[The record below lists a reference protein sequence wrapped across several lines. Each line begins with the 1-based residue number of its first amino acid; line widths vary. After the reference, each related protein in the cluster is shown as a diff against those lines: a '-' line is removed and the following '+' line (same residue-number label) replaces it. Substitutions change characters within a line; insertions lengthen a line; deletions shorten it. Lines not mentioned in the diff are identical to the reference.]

1 MTTLVILR
9 FLGIFAA
16 YTGVTLALPALM
28 FRRILRGRS
37 LAEQFLMC
45 YTFGNF
51 YIINIVFL
59 LQLLHISNFFMLA
72 GLTVVLSIVIG
83 GRVNRIPLKQQAGNT
98 WHLFGKLL
106 RGRMKLKSAIFL
118 FLGKCAEGIKRLVKF
133 FYRHIVKNPIQSM
146 LLLGIG
152 VCLCWIYGRQIILVY
167 GYRASDIPV
176 HMSWINEMSRG
187 KIFAKGVYPFGFHC
201 MIYYLHAVFRFD
213 TYVILCQ
220 FFFAQVIFMH
230 LVLLAMLKQ
239 LCKTKYIPYIGTFV
253 FLLGNFWSGQTY
265 SRFYATLPQEF
276 GMIFVIPSIYFLIR
290 FFQIPKQKLAD
301 KETRLTLQCFAM
313 AFSLTLAIH
322 FYGTMIAGLCCI
334 GIACG
339 FCFRFL
345 RKEYFRRIMFTGIC
359 SVFLAVLP
367 MGIAFATGTPL
378 QGSLGWGLSVIN
390 GGKSSSST
398 ETEAETDE
406 AETLEVSTGD
416 DKNTVRVVKPDG
428 TVMEIDVSDL
438 PSAQE
443 NESGG
448 QTQTKTTAPAVPK
461 VSFGEKI
468 RKIPGKAKNAL
479 SEMSS
484 RILEFIIKL
493 DVKNIG
499 YMILASFALL
509 LLLGFIFC
517 VFRQPGYGAML
528 MSMGFCMWIVTILLC
543 ANVFG
548 LPPLMDGARCSIY
561 YVYLLSAALTALADG
576 LLYMV
581 LPLRKLRLV
590 RNAVS
595 LAVAAAVLMGMF
607 QNHMIKQS
615 DFSSGFV
622 MNGAIT
628 CLSNIIH
635 ENEDKT
641 WTIVSANDETQMGLD
656 HGWHYETITFLRGME
671 TLEKNTKVII
681 PTKTVYFFI
690 EKIPGDY
697 AVSYAKSGQS
707 ISRKG
712 ASRSLP
718 NVGGIGMY
726 QGEGRWIVMSRMYY
740 WAQAFMELYPNE
752 MKVYYEDN
760 KFICYKIE
768 QNMYH
773 QYNFAIDYRYNQNKM
788 QDETAEDTQ
797 DETQLQSDASEET
810 QREATNET
818 QQQSDASGKQEAGK

>member
-9 FLGIFAA
+9 FLGIFAV

-59 LQLLHISNFFMLA
+59 LQLLHISNFFTLA

-118 FLGKCAEGIKRLVKF
+118 FLGKCAEGIKRLAKF

-345 RKEYFRRIMFTGIC
+345 RKEYFCRIMFTGIC

-398 ETEAETDE
+398 EAEAETDE

-416 DKNTVRVVKPDG
+416 DKNTVWVVKPDG

-448 QTQTKTTAPAVPK
+448 QMQTETTAPAVPK

-517 VFRQPGYGAML
+517 VFRQTEYGAML

-543 ANVFG
+543 AGVFG

-595 LAVAAAVLMGMF
+595 LAVTAAVLMGMF

-797 DETQLQSDASEET
+797 DETQQQS
-810 QREATNET
+810 EATNET

>member
-1 MTTLVILR
+1 
-9 FLGIFAA
+9 
-16 YTGVTLALPALM
+16 
-28 FRRILRGRS
+28 
-37 LAEQFLMC
+37 
-45 YTFGNF
+45 
-51 YIINIVFL
+51 
-59 LQLLHISNFFMLA
+59 
-72 GLTVVLSIVIG
+72 
-83 GRVNRIPLKQQAGNT
+83 
-98 WHLFGKLL
+98 
-106 RGRMKLKSAIFL
+106 
-118 FLGKCAEGIKRLVKF
+118 
-133 FYRHIVKNPIQSM
+133 
-146 LLLGIG
+146 
-152 VCLCWIYGRQIILVY
+152 
-167 GYRASDIPV
+167 
-176 HMSWINEMSRG
+176 
-187 KIFAKGVYPFGFHC
+187 

-290 FFQIPKQKLAD
+290 FFQIPKQKLAN

-398 ETEAETDE
+398 ETEADE

-448 QTQTKTTAPAVPK
+448 QTQTETTAPAVPK

-509 LLLGFIFC
+509 LLLGLVFC
-517 VFRQPGYGAML
+517 IFRQPGYGAML

-543 ANVFG
+543 AGVFG

-641 WTIVSANDETQMGLD
+641 WTIVSANDETQMGVD

-690 EKIPGDY
+690 EKIPLDY
-697 AVSYAKSGQS
+697 SVTYDKSGQS

-797 DETQLQSDASEET
+797 DETQQQS
-810 QREATNET
+810 EATNET

>member
-1 MTTLVILR
+1 MSMTTLVILR
-9 FLGIFAA
+9 FLGIFVA

-59 LQLLHISNFFMLA
+59 LQLLHISNFFTLA
-72 GLTVVLSIVIG
+72 GLTAVLSIVIG

-118 FLGKCAEGIKRLVKF
+118 FLGKCAAGIKRLAKF

-201 MIYYLHAVFRFD
+201 IIYYLHAVFRFD

-220 FFFAQVIFMH
+220 FFFVQVIFMH

-398 ETEAETDE
+398 EAEAETDE

-448 QTQTKTTAPAVPK
+448 QTQTETTAPAVPK

-509 LLLGFIFC
+509 LLLGLVFC
-517 VFRQPGYGAML
+517 IFRQPGYGAML

-543 ANVFG
+543 AGVFG
-548 LPPLMDGARCSIY
+548 LPTLMDGARCSIY

-615 DFSSGFV
+615 GFSSEFV

-641 WTIVSANDETQMGLD
+641 WTIVSANDEMQMGVD

-690 EKIPGDY
+690 EKIPLDNSVTY
-697 AVSYAKSGQS
+697 DKSGQS

-773 QYNFAIDYRYNQNKM
+773 QYDFAIDYRYNQNKM

-797 DETQLQSDASEET
+797 DETQQQS
-810 QREATNET
+810 EATNET

>member
-9 FLGIFAA
+9 FLGIFAV

-51 YIINIVFL
+51 YIINIVFDQ
-59 LQLLHISNFFMLA
+59 QLMHISNFFTLA
-72 GLTVVLSIVIG
+72 GLTAVLSIVIG

-345 RKEYFRRIMFTGIC
+345 RKEYFCRIMFTGIC

-398 ETEAETDE
+398 EAEAETDE

-448 QTQTKTTAPAVPK
+448 QMQTETTAPAVPK

-517 VFRQPGYGAML
+517 VFRQTEYGAML

-543 ANVFG
+543 AGVFG

-595 LAVAAAVLMGMF
+595 LAVTAAVLMGMF

-797 DETQLQSDASEET
+797 DETQQQS
-810 QREATNET
+810 EATNET

>member
-1 MTTLVILR
+1 MSMTTLVILR
-9 FLGIFAA
+9 FLGIFAV

-59 LQLLHISNFFMLA
+59 LQLLHISNFFTLA
-72 GLTVVLSIVIG
+72 GLTAVLSIVIG

-345 RKEYFRRIMFTGIC
+345 RKEYFCRIMFTGIC

-398 ETEAETDE
+398 EAEAETDE

-448 QTQTKTTAPAVPK
+448 QMQTETTAPAVPK

-517 VFRQPGYGAML
+517 VFRQTEYGAML

-543 ANVFG
+543 AGVFG

-595 LAVAAAVLMGMF
+595 LAVTAAVLMGMF

-797 DETQLQSDASEET
+797 DETQQQS
-810 QREATNET
+810 EATNET

>member
-9 FLGIFAA
+9 FLGIFAV

-59 LQLLHISNFFMLA
+59 LQLLHISNFFTLA
-72 GLTVVLSIVIG
+72 GLTAVLSIVIG

-345 RKEYFRRIMFTGIC
+345 RKEYFCRIMFTGIC

-398 ETEAETDE
+398 EAEAETDE

-438 PSAQE
+438 PSAQG

-448 QTQTKTTAPAVPK
+448 QMQTETTAPAVPK

-517 VFRQPGYGAML
+517 VFRQTEYGAML

-543 ANVFG
+543 AGVFG

-595 LAVAAAVLMGMF
+595 LAVTAAVLMGMF

-797 DETQLQSDASEET
+797 DETQQQS
-810 QREATNET
+810 EATNET

>member
-9 FLGIFAA
+9 FLGIFAV

-59 LQLLHISNFFMLA
+59 LQLLHISNFFTLA
-72 GLTVVLSIVIG
+72 GLTAVLSIVIG

-118 FLGKCAEGIKRLVKF
+118 FLGKCAEGIKRLAKF

-201 MIYYLHAVFRFD
+201 IIYYLHAVFRFD

-220 FFFAQVIFMH
+220 FFFVQVIFMH

-345 RKEYFRRIMFTGIC
+345 RKEYFCRIMFTGIC

-448 QTQTKTTAPAVPK
+448 QTQTETTAPAVPK

-509 LLLGFIFC
+509 LLLGLVFC
-517 VFRQPGYGAML
+517 IFRQPGYGAML

-543 ANVFG
+543 ANLFG

-595 LAVAAAVLMGMF
+595 LAVTAAVLMGMF

-797 DETQLQSDASEET
+797 DETQQQS
-810 QREATNET
+810 EATNET

>member
-1 MTTLVILR
+1 MTILVILR
-9 FLGIFAA
+9 FLGIFAV

-59 LQLLHISNFFMLA
+59 LQLLHISNFFTLA
-72 GLTVVLSIVIG
+72 GLTAVLSIVIG

-118 FLGKCAEGIKRLVKF
+118 FLGKCAAGIKRLAKF

-290 FFQIPKQKLAD
+290 FFQISKQKLAD

-345 RKEYFRRIMFTGIC
+345 RKEYFCRIMFTGIC

-448 QTQTKTTAPAVPK
+448 QTQTETTAPAVPK

-517 VFRQPGYGAML
+517 VFRRTEYGAML

-543 ANVFG
+543 AGVFG

-595 LAVAAAVLMGMF
+595 LAVTAAVLMGMF

-615 DFSSGFV
+615 GFSSGFA

-797 DETQLQSDASEET
+797 DETQ
-810 QREATNET
+810 
-818 QQQSDASGKQEAGK
+818 QQSDASGKQEAGK

>member
-1 MTTLVILR
+1 
-9 FLGIFAA
+9 
-16 YTGVTLALPALM
+16 
-28 FRRILRGRS
+28 
-37 LAEQFLMC
+37 
-45 YTFGNF
+45 
-51 YIINIVFL
+51 
-59 LQLLHISNFFMLA
+59 
-72 GLTVVLSIVIG
+72 
-83 GRVNRIPLKQQAGNT
+83 
-98 WHLFGKLL
+98 
-106 RGRMKLKSAIFL
+106 
-118 FLGKCAEGIKRLVKF
+118 
-133 FYRHIVKNPIQSM
+133 
-146 LLLGIG
+146 
-152 VCLCWIYGRQIILVY
+152 
-167 GYRASDIPV
+167 
-176 HMSWINEMSRG
+176 
-187 KIFAKGVYPFGFHC
+187 
-201 MIYYLHAVFRFD
+201 
-213 TYVILCQ
+213 
-220 FFFAQVIFMH
+220 
-230 LVLLAMLKQ
+230 
-239 LCKTKYIPYIGTFV
+239 
-253 FLLGNFWSGQTY
+253 
-265 SRFYATLPQEF
+265 
-276 GMIFVIPSIYFLIR
+276 MIFVIPSIYFLIR

-398 ETEAETDE
+398 ETEADE

-448 QTQTKTTAPAVPK
+448 QTQTETTAPAVPK

-509 LLLGFIFC
+509 LLLGLVFC
-517 VFRQPGYGAML
+517 IFRQPGYGAML

-543 ANVFG
+543 AGVFG

-595 LAVAAAVLMGMF
+595 LAVTAAVLMGMF

-641 WTIVSANDETQMGLD
+641 WTIVSANDETQMGVD

-690 EKIPGDY
+690 EKIPLDY
-697 AVSYAKSGQS
+697 SVTYDKSGQS

-773 QYNFAIDYRYNQNKM
+773 QYDFAIDYRYNQNKM

-797 DETQLQSDASEET
+797 DETQQQS
-810 QREATNET
+810 EATNET

>member
-16 YTGVTLALPALM
+16 YMGVTLALPALM

-59 LQLLHISNFFMLA
+59 LQLLHISNFLTLA
-72 GLTVVLSIVIG
+72 GLTAVLSIVIG

-106 RGRMKLKSAIFL
+106 RGKMKLKSAIFL
-118 FLGKCAEGIKRLVKF
+118 FLGKCAEGIKRLAKF

-201 MIYYLHAVFRFD
+201 IIYYLHAVFRFD

-230 LVLLAMLKQ
+230 LVLLAMMKQ

-398 ETEAETDE
+398 ETEADE

-448 QTQTKTTAPAVPK
+448 QTQTETTAPAVPK

-509 LLLGFIFC
+509 LLLGLVFC
-517 VFRQPGYGAML
+517 IFRQPGYGAML

-543 ANVFG
+543 AGVFG

-595 LAVAAAVLMGMF
+595 LAVTAAVLMGMF

-615 DFSSGFV
+615 GFSSEFV

-641 WTIVSANDETQMGLD
+641 WTIVSANDEMQMGLD
-656 HGWHYETITFLRGME
+656 HGWHYETTTFLRGME

-690 EKIPGDY
+690 EKIPLDNSVTY
-697 AVSYAKSGQS
+697 DKSGQS

-773 QYNFAIDYRYNQNKM
+773 QYDFAIDYRYNQNKM

-797 DETQLQSDASEET
+797 DETQQQS
-810 QREATNET
+810 EATNET

>member
-9 FLGIFAA
+9 FLGIFAV

-59 LQLLHISNFFMLA
+59 LQLLHISNFFTLA
-72 GLTVVLSIVIG
+72 GLTAVLSIVIG

-345 RKEYFRRIMFTGIC
+345 RKEYFCRIMFTGIC

-378 QGSLGWGLSVIN
+378 QGSVGWGLSVIN

-398 ETEAETDE
+398 EAEAETDE

-448 QTQTKTTAPAVPK
+448 QMQTETTAPAVPK

-517 VFRQPGYGAML
+517 VFRQTEYGAML

-543 ANVFG
+543 AGVFG

-595 LAVAAAVLMGMF
+595 LAVTAAVLMGMF

-797 DETQLQSDASEET
+797 DETQQQS
-810 QREATNET
+810 EATNET

>member
-9 FLGIFAA
+9 FLGIFAV

-59 LQLLHISNFFMLA
+59 LQLLHISNFFTLA
-72 GLTVVLSIVIG
+72 GLTAVLSIVIG

-345 RKEYFRRIMFTGIC
+345 RKEYFCRIMFTGIC

-398 ETEAETDE
+398 EAEAETDE

-448 QTQTKTTAPAVPK
+448 QTQTETTAPAVPK

-517 VFRQPGYGAML
+517 VFRQTEYGAML

-543 ANVFG
+543 AGVFG

-595 LAVAAAVLMGMF
+595 LAVTAAVLMGMF

-797 DETQLQSDASEET
+797 DETQQQS
-810 QREATNET
+810 EATNET

>member
-9 FLGIFAA
+9 FLGIFAV

-59 LQLLHISNFFMLA
+59 LQLLHISNFFTLA
-72 GLTVVLSIVIG
+72 GLTAVLSIVIG

-118 FLGKCAEGIKRLVKF
+118 FLGKCAEGIKRLAKF

-416 DKNTVRVVKPDG
+416 DKNTVRVEKPDG

-448 QTQTKTTAPAVPK
+448 QTQTENTAPAVPK

-509 LLLGFIFC
+509 LLLGLVFC
-517 VFRQPGYGAML
+517 IFRQPGYGAML

-543 ANVFG
+543 AGVFG

-595 LAVAAAVLMGMF
+595 LAVTAAVLMGMF

-797 DETQLQSDASEET
+797 DETQQQS
-810 QREATNET
+810 EATNET

>member
-16 YTGVTLALPALM
+16 YMGVTLALPALM

-59 LQLLHISNFFMLA
+59 LQLLHISNFLTLA
-72 GLTVVLSIVIG
+72 GLTAVLSIVIG

-118 FLGKCAEGIKRLVKF
+118 FLGKCAEGIKRLAKF

-201 MIYYLHAVFRFD
+201 IIYYLHAVFRFD

-230 LVLLAMLKQ
+230 LVLLAMMKQ

-398 ETEAETDE
+398 ETEADE

-448 QTQTKTTAPAVPK
+448 QTQTETTAPAVPK

-509 LLLGFIFC
+509 LLLGLVFC
-517 VFRQPGYGAML
+517 IFRQPGYGAML

-543 ANVFG
+543 AGVFG

-595 LAVAAAVLMGMF
+595 LAVTAAVLMGMF

-615 DFSSGFV
+615 GFSSEFV

-641 WTIVSANDETQMGLD
+641 WTIVSANDEMQMGLD
-656 HGWHYETITFLRGME
+656 HGWHYETTTFLRGME

-690 EKIPGDY
+690 EKIPLDNSVTY
-697 AVSYAKSGQS
+697 DKSGQS

-773 QYNFAIDYRYNQNKM
+773 QYDFAIDYRYNQNKM

-797 DETQLQSDASEET
+797 DETQQQS
-810 QREATNET
+810 EATNET